1 MLGNQN
7 KEGRDNMKQ
16 VSIGI
21 ALANTRGSV
30 DTEEFYSFI
39 ESQKGDFETYKR
51 ALPPPGTISVYG
63 AAIDYMLLLNIAG
76 SAASIAS
83 ILWLAYEKFILP
95 KKKKDDNNGIVVIIK
110 KDNGTSD
117 QLWIGSTEKSKEI
130 FIQKFSH
137 QVDKIRNS
145 ETAGESTS
153 HTNEKLRIESLWI
166 RRK

>member
-1 MLGNQN
+1 
-7 KEGRDNMKQ
+7 
-16 VSIGI
+16 
-21 ALANTRGSV
+21 
-30 DTEEFYSFI
+30 
-39 ESQKGDFETYKR
+39 
-51 ALPPPGTISVYG
+51 
-63 AAIDYMLLLNIAG
+63 MLLLNIAG